1 MSVRVTQSMI
11 STRVLSDLQ
20 NVTQQLAK
28 TQEQISSGKQL
39 TQPSDDPFAASRS
52 LQLRAEV
59 ARTQQYERNVDDA
72 SSWQTT
78 ADTALSNINDAVGR
92 VRDLL
97 VQGAN
102 DTQGPAGRQ
111 AIANEVTQLIDSI
124 KTEANTQYAGVY
136 VFSGTSTLTQPYQLG
151 ANDTYAGNTSS
162 VNREIGPGIQ
172 VGVNQ
177 IGSGVIGD
185 SAGGLL
191 TTLRKIVT
199 DLQSGNT
206 AALGTTD
213 LKALDTDHDTVANAQ
228 SMVGALSNRLDSAKS
243 RLQQLEDNS
252 TKLLSNVEDAD
263 MAQVMINYSTQSA
276 VYQAAL
282 RAGANI
288 IQPSLMDFMR

>member
-1 MSVRVTQSMI
+1 MI

-20 NVTQQLAK
+20 KVTQQLAK

-39 TQPSDDPFAASRS
+39 TQPSDDPFGASRS

-59 ARTQQYERNVDDA
+59 ARTQQFERNVDDA
-72 SSWQTT
+72 TSWQTT
-78 ADTALSNINDAVGR
+78 ADTALSNVNDAVGR

-111 AIANEVTQLIDSI
+111 AIANEVNQLIDSI

-136 VFSGTSTLTQPYQLG
+136 VFSGSATLTQPYQLG
-151 ANDTYAGNTSS
+151 SNDAYAGNTNS

-177 IGSGVIGD
+177 IGSSVIGD
-185 SAGGLL
+185 SSTGLL
-191 TTLRKIVT
+191 STLRKIVT

-206 AALGTTD
+206 TALGTTD
-213 LKALDTDHDTVANAQ
+213 LKALDTDHDTVSNAQ
-228 SMVGALSNRLDSAKS
+228 SMVGALANRLDSAKS

-288 IQPSLMDFMR
+288 IQPSLMDFMH

>member
-1 MSVRVTQSMI
+1 MVSS
-11 STRVLSDLQ
+11 RVLTDLQ
-20 NVTQQLAK
+20 NVTEQLAK
-28 TQEQISSGKQL
+28 TQERIASGKQL

-59 ARTQQYERNVDDA
+59 SRTQQYERNVDDA
-72 SSWQTT
+72 SSWQSA
-78 ADTALSNINDAVGR
+78 ADSALSNINDAVAR

-102 DTQGPAGRQ
+102 DTTGPEGRQ

-151 ANDTYAGNTSS
+151 ASDTYAGNTQA

-172 VGVNQ
+172 VAVNQ
-177 IGSGVIGD
+177 VGSNVIGD
-185 SAGGLL
+185 ASGGLL
-191 TTLRKIVT
+191 STLRSIVS

-206 AALGTTD
+206 AALGNGD
-213 LKALDTDHDTVANAQ
+213 LSALDTASDAVTNAQ
-228 SMVGALSNRLDSAKS
+228 SQVGALTNRLDSAKN
-243 RLQQLEDNS
+243 RLGQLADNS
-252 TKLLSNVEDAD
+252 TKLLSNIEDAD
-263 MAQVMINYSTQSA
+263 MAQVMIDYSTQSA

-282 RAGANI
+282 KAGANI
-288 IQPSLMDFMR
+288 IQPSLMDFMH

>member
-1 MSVRVTQSMI
+1 VSVRVTQSMI

-20 NVTQQLAK
+20 KVTQQLAK

-39 TQPSDDPFAASRS
+39 TQPSDDPFGASRS

-59 ARTQQYERNVDDA
+59 ARTQQFERNVDDA
-72 SSWQTT
+72 TSWQTT
-78 ADTALSNINDAVGR
+78 ADTALSNVNDAVGR

-111 AIANEVTQLIDSI
+111 AIANEVNQLIDSI

-136 VFSGTSTLTQPYQLG
+136 VFSGSATLTQPYQLG
-151 ANDTYAGNTSS
+151 SNDAYAGNTNS

-177 IGSGVIGD
+177 IGSSVIGD
-185 SAGGLL
+185 SSTGLL
-191 TTLRKIVT
+191 STLRKIVT

-206 AALGTTD
+206 NALGTTD
-213 LKALDTDHDTVANAQ
+213 LKALDTDHDTVSNAQ
-228 SMVGALSNRLDSAKS
+228 SMVGALANRLDSAKS

-288 IQPSLMDFMR
+288 IQPSLMDFMH

>member
-1 MSVRVTQSMI
+1 MVSS
-11 STRVLSDLQ
+11 RVLTDLQ
-20 NVTQQLAK
+20 NVTEQLAK
-28 TQEQISSGKQL
+28 TQERIASGKQL

-72 SSWQTT
+72 SSWQSA
-78 ADTALSNINDAVGR
+78 ADSALSNINDAVGR

-102 DTQGPAGRQ
+102 DTTGPAGRQ

-151 ANDTYAGNTSS
+151 ASDAYAGNTQA

-172 VGVNQ
+172 VAVNQ
-177 IGSGVIGD
+177 VGSNVIGD
-185 SAGGLL
+185 ASGGLL
-191 TTLRKIVT
+191 STLRSIVS

-206 AALGTTD
+206 AALGNGD
-213 LKALDTDHDTVANAQ
+213 LSALDTASDAVTNAQ
-228 SMVGALSNRLDSAKS
+228 SQVGALTNRLDSAKN
-243 RLQQLEDNS
+243 RLGQLSDNS
-252 TKLLSNVEDAD
+252 TKLLSNIEDAD
-263 MAQVMINYSTQSA
+263 MAQVMIDYSTQSA

-282 RAGANI
+282 KAGANI
-288 IQPSLMDFMR
+288 IQPSLMDFMH